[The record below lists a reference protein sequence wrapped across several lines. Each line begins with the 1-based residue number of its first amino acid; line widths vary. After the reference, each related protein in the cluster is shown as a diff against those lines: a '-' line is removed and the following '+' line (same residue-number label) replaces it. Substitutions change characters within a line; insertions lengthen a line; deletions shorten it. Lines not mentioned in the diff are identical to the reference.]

1 MSELVFHLDVGVGEQ
16 HLPDGTVVVSHGA
29 PQSPALAAVHI
40 AALGEGG
47 LHSGK
52 VPGLA
57 SVKEAFL
64 QCHGHQA
71 RRAASQG
78 HCCGLAPVP
87 RATEARQVGRTA
99 GGLGPRTRPHPAVRA
114 RPALPASQG
123 SSIRVSE

>member
-29 PQSPALAAVHI
+29 PQSPTLAAVHI

-64 QCHGHQA
+64 KCHGHQA

-99 GGLGPRTRPHPAVRA
+99 GGPSDQASPSSEGQAG
-114 RPALPASQG
+114 PASQPG
-123 SSIRVSE
+123 FKHQGE